1 MLDAAA
7 DPGDPHTAVID
18 VEIRDMGT
26 QAIDRRGR
34 RRLRL
39 LGKIGSS
46 LGGAT
51 LLFLLRLLADRSSP
65 SNSA

>member
-1 MLDAAA
+1 
-7 DPGDPHTAVID
+7 
-18 VEIRDMGT
+18 MGT

>member
-1 MLDAAA
+1 
-7 DPGDPHTAVID
+7 
-18 VEIRDMGT
+18 MGT

-39 LGKIGSS
+39 LGKIGSA

-51 LLFLLRLLADRSSP
+51 LRFLLLLLADRSSP